1 MSLLSN
7 SDCHVIRSTHYFFA
21 RFHALTGH
29 VLKNG
34 VLSLHSFV
42 PLLRLQRSSWDQRGF
57 QHAQF
62 LVGHQKR
69 RLGCECGEGA
79 VRTQQRP
86 SRSDHGT
93 VVHRYA
99 YTVCAYNYM
108 HVRSAGC
115 ADQGSYIIVRY
126 RPDNLPDAQVFNGLP
141 VDQPAGSVA
150 NERHS
155 QQYVCTLTILYT
167 PAHMYRYW
175 CNGREHEDTHLHR
188 W

>member
-1 MSLLSN
+1 MEFCLFTVLFLFFVCSGAHGINVASN
-7 SDCHVIRSTHYFFA
+7 MRSFSSA
-21 RFHALTGH
+21 I
-29 VLKNG
+29 KNG
-34 VLSLHSFV
+34 
-42 PLLRLQRSSWDQRGF
+42 
-57 QHAQF
+57 A
-62 LVGHQKR
+62 
-69 RLGCECGEGA
+69 LGANVE
-79 VRTQQRP
+79 QRP